1 MTFMA
6 EIMTDE
12 GVHAMSNEQLAVSY
26 RGECPV
32 CAAGITPPGGVEET
46 EILTCPDCQSPLV
59 VDGFEGTRLRL
70 SEAPLIEEDWGE

>member
-1 MTFMA
+1 
-6 EIMTDE
+6 
-12 GVHAMSNEQLAVSY
+12 MSNEQLAVSY

-59 VDGFEGTRLRL
+59 VNGFEGTRLRL